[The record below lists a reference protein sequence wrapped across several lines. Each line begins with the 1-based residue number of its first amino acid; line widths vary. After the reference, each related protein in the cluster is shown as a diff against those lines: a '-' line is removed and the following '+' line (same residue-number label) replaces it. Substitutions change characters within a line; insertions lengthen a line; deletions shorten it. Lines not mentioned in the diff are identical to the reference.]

1 MSFGSG
7 YENMPTPPGEM
18 LASEAD
24 REATQDVLKQAFE
37 DERLNQDEFEARI
50 GKAVAAR
57 TQGDLAALT
66 RDLPRP
72 ATPPPATRPS
82 RRIWLLA
89 GGAVALVVVAIIAI
103 TQLSSSGPAPTVRA
117 GSSAGGGGGGNSGPA
132 PTGVAKCPVGTTAT
146 AQTIA
151 DALARDPVY
160 VDPGSS
166 LTSAQA
172 GRLQAEIGRVDPGR
186 IRVAVVTPATVRSGG
201 GDRVRQLPGRRGGRH
216 RGHYERADVPGHQ
229 LRQRAG
235 HPGPWRR
242 AERPR
247 QPGRWPHRRGQADR
261 HRGQRHPLT
270 GGRICAAGQQP
281 PGPRRRLHRCP
292 RRYR

>member
-7 YENMPTPPGEM
+7 YENLPNPPGGM

-57 TQGDLAALT
+57 TQGELAALT

-72 ATPPPATRPS
+72 ATPAPAARPS

-89 GGAVALVVVAIIAI
+89 GGGVALVVVAIIAI
-103 TQLSSSGPAPTVRA
+103 TQLSSSGPAPTASA
-117 GSSAGGGGGGNSGPA
+117 GSSGGGGGGGNSGPA
-132 PTGVAKCPVGTTAT
+132 PTGIAKCPVGTSAT
-146 AQTIA
+146 AQTVA

-166 LTSAQA
+166 LLTSAQA

-186 IRVAVVTPATVRSGG
+186 IRVAVVTPATVRGG
-201 GDRVRQLPGRRGGRH
+201 GG
-216 RGHYERADVPGHQ
+216 ERA
-229 LRQRAG
+229 LAN
-235 HPGPWRR
+235 
-242 AERPR
+242 AIASC
-247 QPGRWPHRRGQADR
+247 QADAPGATVVTTS
-261 HRGQRHPLT
+261 GQTFLVTSYANGPATQALGAALNGHASL
-270 GGRICAAGQQP
+270 AAGLID
-281 PGPRRRLHRCP
+281 GVKRVAIVDNDSH
-292 RRYR
+292 

>member
-72 ATPPPATRPS
+72 ATPAPASRPS

-103 TQLSSSGPAPTVRA
+103 TQLSSSGPAPTVSA
-117 GSSAGGGGGGNSGPA
+117 GSSAGGGGGGSGGGNSGPA

-201 GDRVRQLPGRRGGRH
+201 G
-216 RGHYERADVPGHQ
+216 ERA
-229 LRQRAG
+229 LAN
-235 HPGPWRR
+235 
-242 AERPR
+242 AIASC
-247 QPGRWPHRRGQADR
+247 QAD
-261 HRGQRHPLT
+261 
-270 GGRICAAGQQP
+270 AAGATVVTTSGQTFLVTSYAN
-281 PGPRRRLHRCP
+281 GPATQALGAALNGHASLAAGLIDGVKRIAIVDNASH
-292 RRYR
+292 

>member
-151 DALARDPVY
+151 DALARNPVY

-166 LTSAQA
+166 LLTSAQA

-201 GDRVRQLPGRRGGRH
+201 G
-216 RGHYERADVPGHQ
+216 ERA
-229 LRQRAG
+229 LAN
-235 HPGPWRR
+235 
-242 AERPR
+242 AIASC
-247 QPGRWPHRRGQADR
+247 QAD
-261 HRGQRHPLT
+261 
-270 GGRICAAGQQP
+270 AAGATVVTTSGQTFLVTSYAN
-281 PGPRRRLHRCP
+281 GPATQALGAALNGHASLAAGLIDGVKRIAIVDNASH
-292 RRYR
+292 